1 MVTSQNDLDS
11 ILKRRGFLWS
21 SFEIYGG
28 TAGFI
33 DYGPLGTALKN
44 NILHT
49 WRNYFVLQEGFAE
62 IDTPNITPYEVFRS
76 SGHLDKFNDI
86 MIECS
91 KCKKVYRAD
100 QMISEYH
107 PEISE
112 DINVET
118 LTLDELAELIKE
130 HSITC
135 PVCQGTFERP
145 HEFNLMFK
153 TDVGRDRTGYLH
165 PETAQGI
172 FVNFQN
178 LYGYFR
184 GKMPIGVVQIGKG
197 FRNEISPRLGVIRM
211 REFNMAE
218 AEVFINP
225 EEKGFRNFGNV
236 VDVNFTLYD
245 NQGAVHYLTAGEAV
259 EEGIIKQEALAY
271 YMAITQQFLL
281 EIGIEEERLRFR
293 QHEEDEMAHYAQDCW
308 DAEVHMIFNDRE
320 SWIECVGIANRSCY
334 DLEQHMNAT
343 GTDLRAFERYDEPVE
358 RKVERLKPDLKKIGV
373 EFRKDAGVVREFIE
387 SQEPPFPETLT
398 IDLNGEA
405 VIIPDDFYTMESRVE
420 KISGNRY
427 LPWVIEPSFGIDR
440 ILYGVLQHNFHVGK
454 EREGIDTESYSV
466 MRFKPEIAPIKVAV
480 FPLFNKL
487 GMPDRATGI
496 YHSLIGWG
504 IPSVIDDAGSIGK
517 RYARQDEIGTPYS
530 ITVDHQTVED
540 GSVTIRDRD
549 STEQIRI
556 DSAKV
561 PDIIHRL
568 VHRESSF
575 KELDDNQK

>member
-1 MVTSQNDLDS
+1 MATPQYDLDS
-11 ILKRRGFLWS
+11 ILKRRGFLWP

-33 DYGPLGTALKN
+33 DYGPLGTELKN
-44 NILHT
+44 NIIRT
-49 WRNYFVLQEGFAE
+49 WRKYFVLQEGFAE
-62 IDTPNITPYEVFRS
+62 IDTPNITPYEVFRA
-76 SGHLDKFNDI
+76 SGHLDKFNDT
-86 MIECS
+86 MIECP
-91 KCKKVYRAD
+91 KCRKVYRAD

-107 PEISE
+107 PDIAKE
-112 DINVET
+112 INVET
-118 LTLDELAELIKE
+118 LSLEELSDLIRK
-130 HSITC
+130 HTITC
-135 PVCQGTFERP
+135 PDCQGTFDQP

-184 GKMPIGVVQIGKG
+184 EKMPIGVVQVGKG

-225 EEKGFRNFGNV
+225 DEKEFRNFGNV
-236 VDVNFTLYD
+236 TDVNFTLHD
-245 NQGAVHYLTAGEAV
+245 NQGAIHYLTAGEAV
-259 EEGIIKQEALAY
+259 EESIIKQEALAY
-271 YMAITQQFLL
+271 YMAVTQQFLL
-281 EIGIEEERLRFR
+281 EIGIDEERLRFR
-293 QHEEDEMAHYAQDCW
+293 QHEDDEMAHYAQDCW
-308 DAEVHMIFNDRE
+308 DAEVHMVFNDRE

-358 RKVERLKPDLKKIGV
+358 RKVERLKPDLKKIGM
-373 EFRKDAGVVREFIE
+373 EFRKDAGMVREYIE
-387 SQEPPFPETLT
+387 SLEPPFPDILT
-398 IDLNGEA
+398 IELNDEP
-405 VIIPDDFYTMESRVE
+405 VRIPDDFYTLESRME

-440 ILYGVLQHNFHVGK
+440 ILCGVLQHNFHVGK
-454 EREGIDTESYSV
+454 ERDGIDAEGYTV

-487 GMPDRATGI
+487 GMPDTAIGI
-496 YHSLIGWG
+496 YKSLIGSG
-504 IPSVIDDAGSIGK
+504 IPAVLDDAGSIGK
-517 RYARQDEIGTPYS
+517 RYARQDEIGTPYT
-530 ITVDHQTVED
+530 ITVDHRTMED

-556 DSAKV
+556 DSRNV
-561 PDIIHRL
+561 PNTIRKL
-568 VHRESSF
+568 VSREISFEDLDNSS
-575 KELDDNQK
+575 